1 MMVLNRYKD
10 ALPADTIR
18 YIKDIISS
26 LGVVPDVR
34 ITERVKGIYSA
45 TITDKINGWTTSGK
59 GTTEE
64 YCLASGY
71 GEMIEHLCSY
81 FAYDPSRLSKEAK
94 DHLGFLRY
102 PDEKTIRISEIP
114 EQFPEVFADMKAA
127 YCQSG
132 REPEN
137 KRCVITV
144 WETFLG
150 SKTTNIT
157 PYYSVKEDRVVYLPE
172 AIIGSLCGSNGGGA
186 GNTPAEAIGHGLDE
200 ICERYAKQQIYTKRL
215 TPPTIS
221 AEYIEDN
228 YRFLHTI
235 IQEVQE
241 KYGYKVIV
249 KDASLDKNLPVVA
262 VLIIDQLN
270 HKYLVNFGSHPSFA
284 VALERCFTELFQVFD
299 PENTGMKRKDLA
311 RWKSHTD
318 KEFDSIRNWVS
329 LLRDDTGIIPHTFF
343 AGQDSWDFKPWTV
356 DKDYNNVR
364 GVRKQLINLQK
375 LTDSNIYIRD
385 FSFLGFPVY
394 RVYIPGISTTCL
406 SLDEQQLAAFVHG
419 NKMISRIQSNDAF
432 VLTKDEI
439 QELLENVFHPDSF
452 ISSLI
457 FRNLSNAMLNALTAA
472 LYLDLGEQEKA
483 YGLLRQQDD
492 RFCDCVIQD
501 LELKQQGLSQKDR
514 NALLELFYGPKELDF
529 ALCWRERNVFTAL
542 IMNFLGRKTIN
553 LNGNSSRDL
562 NQTDKLHKAVKE
574 TMLKNIPNQSA
585 IKETISSI

>member
-1 MMVLNRYKD
+1 MVLNRYKD

-172 AIIGSLCGSNGGGA
+172 AIIGILV
-186 GNTPAEAIGHGLDE
+186 
-200 ICERYAKQQIYTKRL
+200 
-215 TPPTIS
+215 
-221 AEYIEDN
+221 
-228 YRFLHTI
+228 RFQWRRRRKHSCRSDWTW
-235 IQEVQE
+235 
-241 KYGYKVIV
+241 
-249 KDASLDKNLPVVA
+249 
-262 VLIIDQLN
+262 
-270 HKYLVNFGSHPSFA
+270 
-284 VALERCFTELFQVFD
+284 
-299 PENTGMKRKDLA
+299 TG
-311 RWKSHTD
+311 
-318 KEFDSIRNWVS
+318 
-329 LLRDDTGIIPHTFF
+329 
-343 AGQDSWDFKPWTV
+343 
-356 DKDYNNVR
+356 
-364 GVRKQLINLQK
+364 
-375 LTDSNIYIRD
+375 
-385 FSFLGFPVY
+385 
-394 RVYIPGISTTCL
+394 
-406 SLDEQQLAAFVHG
+406 
-419 NKMISRIQSNDAF
+419 
-432 VLTKDEI
+432 
-439 QELLENVFHPDSF
+439 
-452 ISSLI
+452 
-457 FRNLSNAMLNALTAA
+457 
-472 LYLDLGEQEKA
+472 
-483 YGLLRQQDD
+483 
-492 RFCDCVIQD
+492 
-501 LELKQQGLSQKDR
+501 
-514 NALLELFYGPKELDF
+514 
-529 ALCWRERNVFTAL
+529 
-542 IMNFLGRKTIN
+542 
-553 LNGNSSRDL
+553 
-562 NQTDKLHKAVKE
+562 
-574 TMLKNIPNQSA
+574 
-585 IKETISSI
+585 